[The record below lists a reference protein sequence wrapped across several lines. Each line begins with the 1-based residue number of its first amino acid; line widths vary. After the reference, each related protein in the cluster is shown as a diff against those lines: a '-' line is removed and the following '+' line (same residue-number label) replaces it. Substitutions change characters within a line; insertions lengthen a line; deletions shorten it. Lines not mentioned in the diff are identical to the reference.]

1 MGLFWKRRYYVH
13 IKKQGSVV
21 AGSPLSGATEGDSVM
36 YEEIKKRFEEIG
48 IIPVVVLEDAKDAHA
63 LGEALMKGGL
73 PAAEVTFRTA
83 AAEEV
88 IRILSTDFP
97 DMLVGAGTVLT
108 CEQADRAMAAGAK
121 FIVAPGFNPHVV
133 KHCLEKGYP
142 VTPGVQ
148 TPGEMEQAM
157 ELGLDFVKFF
167 PAEPAGGLPMI
178 KAVAAPYT
186 KLKFM
191 PTGGINKSNVKDYLE
206 YNKILACGG
215 TWMVK
220 GDLIASG
227 DFSTIEQLA
236 EEAATIVKQIRG

>member
-1 MGLFWKRRYYVH
+1 
-13 IKKQGSVV
+13 
-21 AGSPLSGATEGDSVM
+21 M
-36 YEEIKKRFEEIG
+36 YDDLKTKFEKIG

-63 LGEALMKGGL
+63 LGQALMDGGL
-73 PAAEVTFRTA
+73 PAAEVTFRTD

-108 CEQADRAMAAGAK
+108 CEQADRAVAAGAK
-121 FIVAPGFNPHVV
+121 FIVAPGFNPTVV
-133 KHCLEKGYP
+133 RHCLDKGYP
-142 VTPGVQ
+142 ITPGVQ

-191 PTGGINKSNVKDYLE
+191 PIGGINKDNVKDYLA
-206 YNKILACGG
+206 YNKIVACGG

-220 GDLIASG
+220 GDLISSG
-227 DFSTIEQLA
+227 DFNKIKELTC
-236 EEAATIVKQIRG
+236 EAAEIVREVRA

>member
-1 MGLFWKRRYYVH
+1 
-13 IKKQGSVV
+13 
-21 AGSPLSGATEGDSVM
+21 M
-36 YEEIKKRFEEIG
+36 YEEIKDKFEEIG

-63 LGEALMKGGL
+63 LGQALVDGGL
-73 PAAEVTFRTA
+73 PAAEVTFRTD
-83 AAEEV
+83 AAEEA
-88 IRILSTDFP
+88 IRILSIDFP
-97 DMLVGAGTVLT
+97 EMLVGAGTVLT
-108 CEQADRAMAAGAK
+108 CEQADRAMEAGAK
-121 FIVAPGFNPHVV
+121 FIVAPGFNPTVV
-133 KHCLEKGYP
+133 KHCIDKGYP

-191 PTGGINKSNVKDYLE
+191 PTGGINRENVKDYLA
-206 YNKILACGG
+206 YNKIVACGG

-220 GDLIASG
+220 GDLIENG
-227 DFSTIEQLA
+227 EFEKVEELA
-236 EEAATIVKQIRG
+236 REAADIVREVRN